1 MESRNNA
8 IDPDQVQRLEA
19 VTRYAME
26 ALELCAAI
34 GDYQTSLTKFKNR
47 KDIFER
53 AVQGLRQII
62 PIAFY
67 AFYAIDDIH
76 SDISLEHCDAG
87 EKEAYIAETVDHLI
101 EKGVVAQ
108 ALREKQTLSA
118 RSHDRSYPLLIHVL
132 STTSKTYGIFFCFM
146 EKKPLEWR
154 IVDKMTTIII
164 KSTCYAL
171 ENFELYQLIDQKNA
185 ALTEKNVQLS
195 KSEITYRNT
204 FENTGNPTIVVDA
217 AGLITYSNSQFLAF
231 SGWERDALVN
241 RQNIGA
247 FIGGGESPGFSVLLQ
262 NAEADLADQATE
274 YTFEDRHRRQ
284 KTVLL
289 KISPLGIE
297 DQYIISIND
306 ITAIKEA
313 EKKLHFQAFHDPLT
327 HLPNRVLFQDRL
339 EQAIKKKKRYT
350 DYNFAVLFIDLDR
363 FKTINDTLGHDVGD
377 QLLIQTARR
386 ITDSVREVDTVARF
400 GGDEFLILLE
410 DVHRRKSCEV
420 VTDRILSQFQS
431 PVHIGGQDIGVTL
444 SMGVLIAG
452 EQSLEQTDVVRLADM
467 SMYEAKKQGRNRV
480 VYTHEIAD
488 KEIEKTL
495 YLENQLQ
502 KSIQKDEFFVQ
513 YQPLVDLRKNEL
525 YGLETLVRWNHPEL
539 GVIAPNHFIP
549 IAEETGLIIDLGRKI
564 FAMAFGDFAR
574 WRASYDQAR
583 DLCLNINLSVRQI
596 LQENLVAD
604 IQGIAEATGMPLDQL
619 TLEITES
626 IFIEDTARAVE
637 TINQLKALGVS
648 ISIDDFGTGY
658 ASLHYLNQFDVD
670 LVKIDKLLIDDIAG
684 NMTNFNIVAS
694 MLELCR
700 KLDLRVM
707 AEGIEDE
714 IQLEKLKQM
723 QCWLGQG
730 FYFSPPQD
738 SAVAEEMISRQFL
751 KGAV

>member
-8 IDPDQVQRLEA
+8 FDPDQVKRLEA
-19 VTRYAME
+19 VTQYAME

-76 SDISLEHCDAG
+76 LDISLEHCDAG
-87 EKEAYIAETVDHLI
+87 EREAYISETVEHLI

-108 ALREKQTLSA
+108 ALREKRTLSA

-132 STTSKTYGIFFCFM
+132 STTSKTYGIFFCFLK
-146 EKKPLEWR
+146 KKPLEWS

-185 ALTEKNVQLS
+185 ALTEKNLQLS

-231 SGWERDALVN
+231 SGWDRDALVN
-241 RQNIGA
+241 RRNIAA
-247 FIGGGESPGFSVLLQ
+247 FIDGSGSPGFSTLLK
-262 NAEADLADQATE
+262 NAEADPGEQPTE
-274 YTFEDRHRRQ
+274 YTFEDRGRRQ

-306 ITAIKEA
+306 ITAIKDA
-313 EKKLHFQAFHDPLT
+313 ETKLQFQAFHDPLT

-339 EQAIKKKKRYT
+339 EQAIKKKKRYS
-350 DYNFAVLFIDLDR
+350 DYNFAVIFIDLDR
-363 FKTINDTLGHDVGD
+363 FKSINDTMGHDIGD
-377 QLLIQTARR
+377 ALLIQTARR
-386 ITDSVREVDTVARF
+386 ISDSVREVDTVARF

-410 DVHRRKSCEV
+410 DIHRRENCAV
-420 VTDRILSQFQS
+420 VTDRILSQFQY
-431 PVHIGGQDIGVTL
+431 PMHIDGQDIGMTL
-444 SMGVLIAG
+444 SMGVFIAG
-452 EQSLEQTDVVRLADM
+452 EQSLEQTDIVRLADM

-480 VYTHEIAD
+480 VYTRDIPE
-488 KEIEKTL
+488 KEIERNL

-502 KSIQKDEFFVQ
+502 KSIQKEEFFVQ
-513 YQPLVDLRKNEL
+513 YQPLVDLRTNEL
-525 YGLETLVRWNHPEL
+525 YGLETLVRWKHPEL
-539 GVIAPNHFIP
+539 GIIPPNHFIP
-549 IAEETGLIIDLGRKI
+549 IAEETGLIIGLGRKI
-564 FAMAFGDFAR
+564 FEMAFSDFAR
-574 WRASYDQAR
+574 WRSGYAQAR
-583 DLCLNINLSVRQI
+583 GLRLNINLSVRQI

-604 IQGIAEATGMPLDQL
+604 IERIAEATGMPLDQL

-626 IFIEDTARAVE
+626 IFIEDAVRAVE
-637 TINQLKALGVS
+637 TINQLKALGIS

-670 LVKIDKLLIDDIAG
+670 LVKIDKLLIDDISN

-700 KLDLRVM
+700 KLDLKVM
-707 AEGIEDE
+707 AEGIENE
-714 IQLEKLKQM
+714 GQLEKLKQM

-730 FYFSPPQD
+730 YYFSTPQD
-738 SAVAEEMISRQFL
+738 SAVAEAMISRQFL
-751 KGAV
+751 RAQ